1 MHGICLIVVHDEQ
14 VYIVYLGRLP
24 STDADAS
31 EPGGFSAVEF
41 AHHGLLNQVL
51 DDGRSDEDVFSVF
64 TS

>member
-1 MHGICLIVVHDEQ
+1 LHGICLIVHDEQ
-14 VYIVYLGRLP
+14 VYIVYLGHLP